1 MEVREARPED
11 AQEACAVLRRSIVE
25 LCAADHGHDSKLF
38 AAWLANKTPE
48 DFVAWMERADA
59 SYLLAINGGLI
70 AAVGAVGDDGEIL
83 LNYVS
88 PDARFLGASRV
99 LLAALE
105 RRATERGAKQC
116 TLISTETARRFYR
129 ARGFQETGAGSKI
142 RHGVRL
148 SDGEGVGAAG
158 LRQRPGRVY
167 GVAGMESR
175 SLPAERVV
183 DAIVLRPLTV
193 SDAEIASEVIRSA
206 FADQP
211 RPTRPPSSALR
222 ETASSIASKIEA
234 GGGFGAWAGARLV
247 ALALWQVAG
256 DTLHIARVSVLPER
270 RGERLSR
277 RLLGRCEDAARAR
290 GLSRM
295 TLRVRLEL
303 PENER
308 LFERFGFRRVRV
320 ETHEDFDRPTTS
332 VMEKELS

>member
-1 MEVREARPED
+1 MEVCEARPED
-11 AQEACAVLRRSIVE
+11 AQEACPVLRRSIIE
-25 LCAADHGHDSKLF
+25 LCAADHGHDPELL

-48 DFVAWMERADA
+48 NFAAWMERA
-59 SYLLAINGGLI
+59 N
-70 AAVGAVGDDGEIL
+70 
-83 LNYVS
+83 
-88 PDARFLGASRV
+88 
-99 LLAALE
+99 
-105 RRATERGAKQC
+105 
-116 TLISTETARRFYR
+116 
-129 ARGFQETGAGSKI
+129 
-142 RHGVRL
+142 
-148 SDGEGVGAAG
+148 

-206 FADQP
+206 FTDQP

-256 DTLHIARVSVLPER
+256 DTLHVARVSVLPER

-290 GLSRM
+290 GLSRV

-320 ETHEDFDRPTTS
+320 EAHEGFHRPTTS